1 MQKRY
6 VCRYTDQNGTE
17 HIKTFEEVSAGLDF
31 VRRLN
36 GEIDNGFCS
45 WYSLAKTQDK
55 PEE

>member
-1 MQKRY
+1 MQKKY

-17 HIKTFEEVSAGLDF
+17 HVKTFEEVSAGLDF